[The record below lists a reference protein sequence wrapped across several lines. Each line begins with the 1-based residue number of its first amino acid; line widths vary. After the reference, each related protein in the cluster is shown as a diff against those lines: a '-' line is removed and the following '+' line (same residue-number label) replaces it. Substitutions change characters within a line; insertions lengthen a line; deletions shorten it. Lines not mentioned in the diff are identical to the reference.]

1 MNLPMMMNDNFYIF
15 QLWLSEKSILIDE
28 YEYLTLIVTHSH
40 RYIVSV
46 HYKPILSNLIS
57 LLDRPAA
64 ELMFINRLCLLK

>member
-28 YEYLTLIVTHSH
+28 YEYLTLIIIHSH

-46 HYKPILSNLIS
+46 HYKPMLSNLIS
-57 LLDRPAA
+57 LLDRTAA
-64 ELMFINRLCLLK
+64 ELMCINRLYLLK